1 MNVALLHSNA
11 LDGYGGARGIGRLL
25 SELKDE
31 DLQHETVARRKR
43 RAKTDLRSCMRVFF
57 TSIYRQSFDRLG
69 PRMHLANASGLKNTK

>member
-43 RAKTDLRSCMRVFF
+43 RAKTDLRSCMRW
-57 TSIYRQSFDRLG
+57 
-69 PRMHLANASGLKNTK
+69 